1 MSQPGATLKIRS
13 PPQFCGTTPAV
24 LSVTRGALG
33 GTRTPNLL
41 TRSEVPA
48 IQHVR
53 LSPAGSRF
61 RRPGAH
67 RRPGLLAVSS
77 RSGGVCVTDVT
88 TQRPGEDLWP
98 AGPAIC
104 LGDHRHA
111 CYSSTSDA
119 AHRAQ
124 DLRGDPDASCGECCA
139 ITPRLLHRCNLSPH
153 SHPQTV
159 LNFPRRYTDLCGHRR
174 ACADALLLGWRA
186 QASRGTHTEC
196 TADEAT
202 DRGPAHGRP
211 SMPLDC
217 LQYCSGYC
225 DTALL
230 QAYGRGSSIFRL
242 ERGPAHSKPSHAAVI
257 Q

>member
-1 MSQPGATLKIRS
+1 M
-13 PPQFCGTTPAV
+13 
-24 LSVTRGALG
+24 
-33 GTRTPNLL
+33 
-41 TRSEVPA
+41 PA
-48 IQHVR
+48 IPQVTPRTVHKICEETRAPVAA
-53 LSPAGSRF
+53 SAAQSR
-61 RRPGAH
+61 P
-67 RRPGLLAVSS
+67 
-77 RSGGVCVTDVT
+77 
-88 TQRPGEDLWP
+88 
-98 AGPAIC
+98 
-104 LGDHRHA
+104 
-111 CYSSTSDA
+111 
-119 AHRAQ
+119 
-124 DLRGDPDASCGECCA
+124 ECCA
-139 ITPRLLHRCNLSPH
+139 ITPRLVHRCNLSPH

-186 QASRGTHTEC
+186 QASRGTHTDC
-196 TADEAT
+196 TAGEAT

-242 ERGPAHSKPSHAAVI
+242 ERGLRTASQAMP